1 MVLFTLFVYNINDYS
16 LDLMYFALCLMLICL
31 LYTWDI
37 LTKFTKMS
45 TPLGW
50 QQNLDKKI
58 RDKIRK
64 NAYKL
69 KSNYHTEAFLQ
80 QFTSCLTYI
89 YVYQQ
94 ITRSY

>member
-16 LDLMYFALCLMLICL
+16 LDRMYFAMCLMLICV

-50 QQNLDKKI
+50 QQNLYKKI
-58 RDKIRK
+58 RNKIRK
-64 NAYKL
+64 KC
-69 KSNYHTEAFLQ
+69 LQ
-80 QFTSCLTYI
+80 TKE
-89 YVYQQ
+89 
-94 ITRSY
+94 